1 MQQNRISMVVTQ
13 QEEET
18 VMAGLDQIETTLKGL
33 ITLGAED
40 RRKIRMMGPKRADFA
55 RAVIRTLQQNPQLAP
70 SGLDVAGAQADL
82 DALDRMQ
89 RIDDRVQRLATL
101 TKDSRDALGSDIM
114 AVADA
119 GYKLSKSFGPALGL
133 MDKVRELS
141 SLFTRSRKKTP
152 TPDSET

>member
-70 SGLDVAGAQADL
+70 SGLDVAGAQADPTRWT
-82 DALDRMQ
+82 ACSASTTACSAWPRSP
-89 RIDDRVQRLATL
+89 RIRATHWAA
-101 TKDSRDALGSDIM
+101 TSWPWPTRATNCPSP
-114 AVADA
+114 
-119 GYKLSKSFGPALGL
+119 SGPHSG
-133 MDKVRELS
+133 
-141 SLFTRSRKKTP
+141 
-152 TPDSET
+152 